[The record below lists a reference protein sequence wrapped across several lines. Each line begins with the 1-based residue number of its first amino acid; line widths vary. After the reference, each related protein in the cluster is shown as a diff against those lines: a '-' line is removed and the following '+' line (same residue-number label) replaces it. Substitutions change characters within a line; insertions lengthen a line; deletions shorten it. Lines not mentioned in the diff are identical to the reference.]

1 MSQNIESSMV
11 YHNKDKT
18 FINPNKTSQNTLLM
32 ATLIGIVLEWYSYS
46 LYGFFAPIL
55 AHIYFPNKD
64 ILFSLMLVFASYAAG
79 FVAGPLGA
87 IFFGHIGDRYGRK
100 FVLTRAIT
108 LMAIATGL
116 IAVLPGFH
124 AIGYL
129 APLILTLL
137 LMMQGF
143 AVSGE
148 DNASTITL
156 IETFPAHYRALL
168 GSAVGTA
175 SAIGILFS
183 CMIGILVTNLHLPD
197 WTWRLA
203 FALGLLLGLIGLLLR
218 MKCFESPIFN
228 QIKSQ
233 HQIEKIPL
241 LVLIRRTKSTFFH
254 AIGVSWLQAT
264 SVTLNTAFMSTYLI
278 STQKWSMHNA
288 MSLSGISLIIAI
300 ILTPIIGWLAM
311 QKGIRKTMLYS
322 SGVYLISAYPLY
334 YLLQLHNNSLTILSV
349 LLLNILAVCYV
360 APTPAYVCNLFPA
373 NIRFSGVA
381 IANNIAWVIFG
392 GFIPFIATY
401 LIHITHNAISPC
413 ILLIAAALCS
423 FITLLSAS
431 NQQKYELH

>member
-1 MSQNIESSMV
+1 MSQIIETDMA
-11 YHNKDKT
+11 YQNKQRS
-18 FINPNKTSQNTLLM
+18 INTQNTRSKNTLLI

-64 ILFSLMLVFASYAAG
+64 YLFSLMLVFASYAAG
-79 FVAGPLGA
+79 FIAGPLGA
-87 IFFGHIGDRYGRK
+87 IFFGHLGDRYGRK
-100 FVLTRAIT
+100 YVLTRSIT

-116 IAVLPGFH
+116 ISLLPGFH
-124 AIGYL
+124 AIGFI
-129 APLILTLL
+129 APLLLTLL

-156 IETFPAHYRALL
+156 IETFPPRYRALL
-168 GSAVGTA
+168 SSAVGTA

-183 CMIGILVTNLHLPD
+183 CIIGILVTNLHLPD

-218 MKCFESPIFN
+218 IKCFESPIFN
-228 QIKSQ
+228 QIKMQ
-233 HQIEKIPL
+233 HNIEKIPF
-241 LVLIRRTKSTFFH
+241 LILIQKAKSALFH

-264 SVTLNTAFMSTYLI
+264 AVTLNTAFMSTYLI

-288 MSLSGISLIIAI
+288 MSLSGISLVIAI
-300 ILTPIIGWLAM
+300 ILTPIIGWLAT

-322 SGVYLISAYPLY
+322 SGIYLILAFPLY
-334 YLLQLHNNSLTILSV
+334 YLLQLHNTFLTVTSV

-360 APTPAYVCNLFPA
+360 APTAAYVCNLFPA

-392 GFIPFIATY
+392 GFIPFIATF
-401 LIHITHNAISPC
+401 LIHITHYSISPC

-423 FITLLSAS
+423 FITLLFAE
-431 NQQKYELH
+431 NQQKYALR

>member
-1 MSQNIESSMV
+1 MAQNIELNPA
-11 YHNKDKT
+11 YQNKDT
-18 FINPNKTSQNTLLM
+18 PFIKQSEISQNTLLV

-55 AHIYFPNKD
+55 AHVYFPNKD
-64 ILFSLMLVFASYAAG
+64 IFFSLMLVFASYAAG

-87 IFFGHIGDRYGRK
+87 IFFGHLGDRYGRK

-116 IAVLPGFH
+116 IAILPSYQ
-124 AIGYL
+124 AIGYT

-156 IETFPAHYRALL
+156 IETFPPRYRALL

-175 SAIGILFS
+175 SAIGILLS
-183 CMIGILVTNLHLPD
+183 CIIGILVTNLHLPD
-197 WTWRLA
+197 WAWRYA

-218 MKCFESPIFN
+218 LKCFESPIFT
-228 QIKSQ
+228 QIKLHQ
-233 HQIEKIPL
+233 QIEKIPL
-241 LVLIRRTKSTFFH
+241 LPLFRKAKTALFH

-300 ILTPIIGWLAM
+300 ILTPIIGWLATLN
-311 QKGIRKTMLYS
+311 GIRKTMLYS
-322 SGVYLISAYPLY
+322 SGIYLIMAFPLY
-334 YLLQLHNNSLTILSV
+334 YLLQLHNVSLTIFSV

-392 GFIPFIATY
+392 GFIPFIATF

-413 ILLIAAALCS
+413 ILLIIAALCS
-423 FITLLSAS
+423 FITLFFAD